1 MVVLAVVLSIIAC
14 IAVDYVMHWSAREG
28 VVVAGGVQH
37 ADLLRV
43 PGGVFFAPGHTWMR
57 LERSGTLQL
66 GAGQL
71 PLRALGE
78 VDAIETPPVGTQL
91 RKGDPLAVLKHGKR
105 ELLLRCP
112 VDGTVQSVRSEA
124 RKDPRSVQPGSLE
137 ESWLCRV
144 QPSGLGAALRE
155 AFVAEEA
162 REWMRHE
169 AGRVR
174 DFVSDL
180 AARRPEACA
189 TLADGGLPLHGLADL
204 VNAEQW
210 QEFVTRFFDTD
221 NEIDRRAC

>member
-1 MVVLAVVLSIIAC
+1 MVVFAVVLSIIAC
-14 IAVDYVMHWSAREG
+14 VAFDIVMHWNAREG
-28 VVVAGGVQH
+28 VVIAGSPLS
-37 ADLLRV
+37 DLLRI
-43 PGGVFFAPGHTWMR
+43 PGGVFVAPGHTWMR
-57 LERSGTLQL
+57 LERSGALQL

-71 PLRALGE
+71 PLRALGDI
-78 VDAIETPPVGTQL
+78 DAIETPPVGTEL
-91 RKGDPLAVLKHGKR
+91 HKGDPLAVLKHGKR

-124 RKDPRSVQPGSLE
+124 RRDPRSVRPGSLE

-144 QPSGLGAALRE
+144 QPRGLSAALKE

-204 VNAEQW
+204 VSTEQW

-221 NEIDRRAC
+221 SAADHRAC